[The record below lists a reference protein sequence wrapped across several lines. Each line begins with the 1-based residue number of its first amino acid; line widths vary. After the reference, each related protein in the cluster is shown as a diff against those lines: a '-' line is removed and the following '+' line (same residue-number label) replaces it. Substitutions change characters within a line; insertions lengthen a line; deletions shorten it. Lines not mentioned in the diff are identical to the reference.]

1 MVLILRTLRLNDQPV
16 SKPLEAR
23 FDDKG
28 GSIGRA
34 EHNTLALPDPDR
46 VISRVQAEVHAKDG
60 QFAITNVSQAN
71 PILVAGHP
79 LNQGESAPLRHQD
92 LIRIGACL
100 LEVDLPQA
108 AAPAMDRT
116 VIRPFS
122 PTDPF
127 ADLLTAAPPTPIR
140 PPAQP
145 SALFDDPFEVAPK
158 PAKAPIPS
166 PPKDVFA
173 EISAHA
179 RPGSIDDLFGLA
191 SHGTD
196 PMAGFLAGTPAPK
209 KPLPAIPPP
218 IPVPLP
224 APKPVE
230 PPKHRVEPVLA
241 PGPQDP
247 LWAAFCE
254 GAGLAPNAA
263 PGLTPET
270 MQRVGALLRSAVE
283 GTQQL
288 MAIRAASK
296 YELHAQVTM
305 IRSRNN
311 NPLKFVPDGTAA
323 LEQLLQP
330 PLRGFLGGEE
340 AMNDAMNDLV
350 GHAIGTMAGMRAAL
364 DGVLDRFTPTALEQ
378 KLGQGSVFDHL
389 LPMSRKARLWE
400 LYLQHFQSIRSE
412 AQDDFQALFG
422 KAFLAAYEQQL
433 ERLRVEKASKPT
445 EVGGHDV

>member
-16 SKPLEAR
+16 STPLEAR

-34 EHNTLALPDPDR
+34 EHNTLALPDPER
-46 VISRVQAEVHAKDG
+46 IISRIQAEVRCHDG
-60 QFAITNVSQAN
+60 QFVVTNVSQAN
-71 PILVAGHP
+71 PMLVAGRSLGH
-79 LNQGESAPLRHQD
+79 GESAPLHHQD

-100 LEVDLPQA
+100 LEVDLLRDG
-108 AAPAMDRT
+108 APAMDHT
-116 VIRPFS
+116 VIRSFNPA
-122 PTDPF
+122 DPF
-127 ADLLTAAPPTPIR
+127 ADLLAAAPPTPTPTPKR
-140 PPAQP
+140 QVTQP
-145 SALFDDPFEVAPK
+145 SALFDDPFEVEPR
-158 PAKAPIPS
+158 PAKAPVPS

-173 EISAHA
+173 EFSAHA
-179 RPGSIDDLFGLA
+179 QPGSIDDLFGLA

-196 PMAGFLAGTPAPK
+196 PMAAFLAGTPASTQP
-209 KPLPAIPPP
+209 PPP

-224 APKPVE
+224 PPKPID
-230 PPKHRVEPVLA
+230 PPKRRVEPVSA
-241 PGPQDP
+241 PGSQDP
-247 LWAAFCE
+247 LWVAFCE

-263 PGLTPET
+263 LGFTPET

-330 PLRGFLGGEE
+330 PLRGFLGGQE
-340 AMNDAMNDLV
+340 AMSDAMNDLV

-378 KLGQGSVFDHL
+378 KLGQGSMVDHL
-389 LPMSRKARLWE
+389 LPMSRKAHLWE

-433 ERLRVEKASKPT
+433 ERLRVEKASKG
-445 EVGGHDV
+445 GGHDV